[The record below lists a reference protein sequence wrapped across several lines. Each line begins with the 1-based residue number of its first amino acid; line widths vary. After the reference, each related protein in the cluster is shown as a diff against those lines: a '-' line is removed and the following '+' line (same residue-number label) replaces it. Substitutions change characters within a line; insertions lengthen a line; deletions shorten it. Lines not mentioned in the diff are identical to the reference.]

1 MNGTESNLN
10 VPELTT
16 ARRTLPHALTFD
28 IEDYFQVSNF
38 ESIVAFQKWGTFES
52 RVERNTEKI
61 LEIVADHGVSA
72 TFFVLGWVAEK
83 YPHLVRQI
91 AEQGHEVATH
101 SYRHR
106 LVYELR
112 PKEFREDLRR
122 SIGVIED
129 ACGQR
134 VVGHRAPSF
143 SITKDSLWALDV
155 LQEEGLNYDSS
166 IFPVRHPRYGIP
178 DAPRGPYEIKPGFW
192 EFPMST
198 IRVGRL
204 NLPVA
209 GGGYFRL
216 YPLGVTRWAMRRRRE
231 SRLPSVIYLHPW
243 EFDPDQPRLEAS
255 FQARFR
261 HYLNLAKTE
270 ERLRELCR
278 TESLA
283 PLAEWL
289 NG

>member
-1 MNGTESNLN
+1 MT
-10 VPELTT
+10 PQAPQLTT
-16 ARRTLPHALTFD
+16 EPGTLPHALTFD

-38 ESIVAFQKWGTFES
+38 DSIVEFREWDTFES

-61 LEIVADHGVSA
+61 LEIISDHGVLA

-83 YPHLVRQI
+83 YPGLVRQI
-91 AEQGHEVATH
+91 TEQGHEVATH

-106 LVYELR
+106 LVYELG
-112 PKEFREDLRR
+112 PEGFREDLRR

-129 ACGQR
+129 ACGQK

-155 LQEEGLNYDSS
+155 LQEEGLKYDSS
-166 IFPVRHPRYGIP
+166 IFPIRHPRYGIP
-178 DAPRGPYEIKPGFW
+178 DAPRGPHEIKPGFW

-198 IRVGRL
+198 VRVGGL
-204 NLPVA
+204 NFPVA

-216 YPLGVTRWAMRRRRE
+216 YPLRVTKWAMRLRSQ

-243 EFDPDQPRLEAS
+243 EFDPDQPRLSAS
-255 FQARFR
+255 LQARFR
-261 HYLNLAKTE
+261 HYINLARTE
-270 ERLRELCR
+270 KRLRELCR
-278 TESLA
+278 TESFA
-283 PLAEWL
+283 PLASWL
-289 NG
+289 GA